1 MAAKKQPTRKK
12 LDSEK
17 ELTPLQ
23 AGFVKWY
30 TTPGETL
37 YNGTRSAKAAGYKG
51 TDRNVATDAW
61 RLLRLPKIKAAIRHA
76 LKEQYE
82 QADLTIASV
91 LAELEE
97 ARIHA
102 MSHGDYGAALRATI
116 QKGHYLKMWTEKIE
130 HVHTID
136 DVSTEDLTEMAL
148 RLAKKIPGFDTSL
161 IQASK
166 ETKH

>member
-1 MAAKKQPTRKK
+1 MAAKKRPQRKK
-12 LDSEK
+12 LESEK
-17 ELTPLQ
+17 DLTPLQ

-37 YNGTRSAKAAGYKG
+37 YNGTRSAKAAGYQG
-51 TDRNVATDAW
+51 DNQVLAVTAW
-61 RLLRLPKIKAAIRHA
+61 RLLRTAKVKAAIRHA

-97 ARIHA
+97 ARTLA
-102 MSHGDYGAALRATI
+102 MSNNDYGAALRATI

-136 DVSTEDLTEMAL
+136 DVSTDDLTEMAL

-166 ETKH
+166 DTKH